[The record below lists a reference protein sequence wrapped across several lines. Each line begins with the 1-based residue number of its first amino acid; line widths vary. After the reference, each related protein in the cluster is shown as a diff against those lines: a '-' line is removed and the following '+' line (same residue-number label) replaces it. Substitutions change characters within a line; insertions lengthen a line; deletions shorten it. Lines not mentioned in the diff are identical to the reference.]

1 MNYKLDHFYI
11 KNNDDCFWWTDKHV
25 YIEKIK
31 VSWTKFHYFLWG
43 RGQIFKGRQKKV
55 CFSKEC
61 FIQNHKILK
70 QYFEGIFGE
79 CQERHVLKGVIP
91 REHKV

>member
-43 RGQIFKGRQKKV
+43 RGQFLKVDKKAIVCIFR
-55 CFSKEC
+55 SALS
-61 FIQNHKILK
+61 NHKIVKL
-70 QYFEGIFGE
+70 YLEGILVND
-79 CQERHVLKGVIP
+79 RKDIY
-91 REHKV
+91 